1 MKIKA
6 TVRFVVDTIVD
17 DKYLFGRLAEVIAQQ
32 LGLPIDAIVVEEDT
46 DGS

>member
-17 DKYLFGRLAEVIAQQ
+17 DKYLFRIITEEIARC
-32 LGLPIDAIVVEEDT
+32 LGLSIDVVVTEEDT
-46 DGS
+46 DG